1 MQPVKNSPFKPINPT
16 GAMLN
21 IEKLRTFPGFEHCP
35 DEEAKEI
42 VDSLSTLASFLVQR
56 VNKYSHSEK
65 SQEIGLEPNLQQGKA
80 A

>member
-1 MQPVKNSPFKPINPT
+1 MTPIKDSPFKPINPT
-16 GAMLN
+16 GALLN
-21 IEKLRTFPGFEHCP
+21 TETLRTFPGFEACP
-35 DEEAKEI
+35 DAEAKEI

-65 SQEIGLEPNLQQGKA
+65 EQRVRLEPNLQQGKA